1 MRVVRSRAAVPV
13 LFVTVMALTLA
24 ACGGGSSSPKAA
36 PPAPGETT
44 PTFTGPPDDVT
55 VQFTFRIRGGLAS
68 VATAQQKGYFKA
80 QNINADFVEGA
91 GSLQVMSAVPD
102 GKNVFV
108 FGPDTAAAQA
118 ISQGIP
124 LVSVATYQT
133 ATPIGLLGRPGVK
146 LTTPKD
152 LEGLR
157 LALVTGDTFSR
168 IWPAFA
174 KKNNVDVSKVNVTT
188 MDASARTNALIHGDV
203 DVASVNMDNEFP
215 LIASELKGT
224 LPALRI
230 ADFGFPLLGDGVT
243 VRRSLVDQKPDLVKR
258 FLTAMQQAY
267 AANQS
272 TPGLAVDSTL
282 SLWGDK
288 MPAKDIST
296 AQIDVTL
303 AADKQGKTPN
313 QPYGYVAPA
322 AWDSTLGILL
332 DSGSIPT
339 RLPTDQYF
347 TNNLL
352 PAPPK

>member
-1 MRVVRSRAAVPV
+1 MRVVRSRRAVGF
-13 LFVTVMALTLA
+13 LLVMLMGLALA
-24 ACGGGSSSPKAA
+24 ACGDDSDDKPAA
-36 PPAPGETT
+36 QTGGETVS
-44 PTFTGPPDDVT
+44 TFAGPPDDVT

-68 VATAQQKGYFKA
+68 VATAQQKGFFKA
-80 QNINADFVEGA
+80 QNINAEFVEGT
-91 GSLQVMSAVPD
+91 GSLAVMSAVPD

-124 LVSVATYQT
+124 LVTVATYQT
-133 ATPIGLLGRPGVK
+133 ATPIGLLARPGVK

-168 IWPAFA
+168 IYPAFA
-174 KKNNVDVSKVNVTT
+174 EKNGVDTSKVKSTT
-188 MDASARTNALIHGDV
+188 MDAAARTNALIHGDV

-243 VRRSLVDQKPDLVKR
+243 VRKSLVEQKPDLVRR
-258 FLTAMQQAY
+258 FLAAMQAAY
-267 AANQS
+267 AANQT

-288 MPAKDIST
+288 MPPRDVSAQ
-296 AQIDVTL
+296 QIDVTL
-303 AADKQGKTPN
+303 AADKQGKAPN
-313 QPYGYVAPA
+313 QPYGFVPA
-322 AWDSTLGILL
+322 SAWDTTLTTLL
-332 DSGSIPT
+332 NAGAIKEK
-339 RLPTDQYF
+339 LPTDQYF
-347 TNNLL
+347 TNTFL
-352 PAPPK
+352 PEPPK